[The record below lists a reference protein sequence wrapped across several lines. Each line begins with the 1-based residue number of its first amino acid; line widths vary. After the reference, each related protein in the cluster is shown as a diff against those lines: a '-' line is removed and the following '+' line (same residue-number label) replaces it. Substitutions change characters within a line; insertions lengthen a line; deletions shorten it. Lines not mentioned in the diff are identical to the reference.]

1 MNILLV
7 NGNYDGGGAA
17 QVVKKLYY
25 SYKERGIKVYF
36 IAARDNVTRADCD
49 VLYTSLLP
57 IALHRIRISLYGNV
71 CFHNIY
77 IKKRIIDIIK
87 KEKIDIVHFHNIA
100 NNYIGFEDL
109 KDLTRHCKVFWTLH
123 EFWSVTGHCYHPL
136 NCRLWIEGEC
146 KNCPYLSRPNKL
158 YYNNSHYIWKKKRD
172 AFTKTNI
179 QYIVPSEWM
188 KAQLMKSF
196 LKNEKIN
203 VIYNGIN
210 MEEYKELNCAFLR
223 DKYKM
228 PASKN
233 ILLFVSE
240 NLNNP
245 SKGLPILKQAL
256 ALINNKEQ
264 YCLVLVGDG
273 DVNDCLDYIEI
284 RQMGLVK
291 NSRTMNEMFSLA
303 DILVM
308 PSKAETFSLVAAE
321 SMASGTPVVTFRA
334 GGVEEVV
341 DENTGWVLED
351 RSAETLAEKIQLI
364 FRNKSELVEKGKNCR
379 GTVEQK
385 FSLGKVVENHL
396 DLYKELLSEV

>member
-57 IALHRIRISLYGNV
+57 IALHRIRTSLYGNV

-136 NCRLWIEGEC
+136 NCELWIEGEC
-146 KNCPYLSRPNKL
+146 KNCPDLSRPNRL
-158 YYNNSHYIWKKKRD
+158 YYNNSHNIWKKKRE
-172 AFTKTNI
+172 AFTKTHI

-188 KAQLMKSF
+188 KTQLMRSF
-196 LKNEKIN
+196 LKDEKIN

-210 MEEYKELNCAFLR
+210 MEEYTELDSALLR
-223 DKYKM
+223 EKYNM
-228 PASKN
+228 PVSKN
-233 ILLFVSE
+233 IILFVSE

-264 YCLVLVGDG
+264 YCLILVGDG
-273 DVNDCLDYIEI
+273 AVNDCPEHIEI
-284 RQMGLVK
+284 RGMGLVK
-291 NSRTMNEMFSLA
+291 NSRAMNEIFSLA

-379 GTVEQK
+379 STVEQK
-385 FSLGKVVENHL
+385 FSLDKVIENHL